1 MTRSLSAGLL
11 NVSGVSVYGET
22 VGLSPRFVRTMLDRL
37 LKTQVEELLRTGDV
51 HEIRRTLSL
60 CEPSEVGAIL
70 EDLPGPD
77 AVVLSGTLL

>member
-1 MTRSLSAGLL
+1 
-11 NVSGVSVYGET
+11 
-22 VGLSPRFVRTMLDRL
+22 MLDRL
-37 LKTQVEELLRTGDV
+37 LKTQVDELLRTGDV